1 MEYLNVK
8 FLGSEIM
15 VINRDGEP
23 YVAMRTVVDGMGLD
37 WSSHFINLKQ
47 RFKSSVVEIITV
59 AGDERNRS
67 MLCLPLRKLFGWM
80 MTINPDKVAPHKR
93 QTIIRYQEECDDV
106 LWQYWTTGIANRE
119 KILQEMEELK
129 KQQEESEARG
139 STAGKALN
147 QRKLEKRQLEMRFA
161 AIIQLDL
168 FTDSLIKTNQREK
181 NAD

>member
-1 MEYLNVK
+1 MEYLNVN

-15 VINRDGEP
+15 VINCDGEP

-47 RFKSSVVEIITV
+47 RFKATIVEIATV
-59 AGDERNRS
+59 ANDGKNCS
-67 MLCLPLRKLFGWM
+67 MLCLPLRKLFGWL
-80 MTINPDKVAPHKR
+80 MTINANEVALHKK
-93 QTIIRYQEECDDV
+93 QTIIRYQQECDDV

-139 STAGKALN
+139 SIAGKALN

-168 FTDSLIKTNQREK
+168 FTQT
-181 NAD
+181 A